1 MTPSPPGLPARLA
14 QRSMS
19 PRPRRHAQG
28 HWERARQ
35 RRATHGGPH
44 HRRAG
49 KCAYRERT
57 STPSP
62 QGDTARCSPGDEAC
76 TEGTENVGDITSLLS
91 ANRKDLDNRCPRH
104 RIHPTSKGSGFPTVP
119 CSTFPVLR
127 AGIRSGCLRPT
138 RHLKGTPMPWGRSG
152 KRRWCGAPPS
162 GCGTDYPPGSVCHV
176 TVSPRRDRRVHA
188 ALLPGNTWGQF
199 SL

>member
-1 MTPSPPGLPARLA
+1 
-14 QRSMS
+14 MS

-76 TEGTENVGDITSLLS
+76 TEGTENVGDIASLLS
-91 ANRKDLDNRCPRH
+91 ASRKALDDRCPCH

-162 GCGTDYPPGSVCHV
+162 GCGTDYPPGS
-176 TVSPRRDRRVHA
+176 RA
-188 ALLPGNTWGQF
+188 IPGANSRYERISVRYPPWLRGGVVACGGEDSAVRTESHQPD
-199 SL
+199 